1 MDPVRLL
8 IADDHP
14 AARESL
20 VRAVGTAGAEVVAV
34 LPDGRSA
41 LLAVRA
47 LRPDVALLDLRMPE
61 MSGVEVADAL
71 RREGSSTL
79 VIILSAF
86 EEPSLAESALRAG
99 AIAFLS
105 KAATA
110 REIAELITRCAAQGR
125 ASTG

>member
-1 MDPVRLL
+1 VAALRVL

-20 VRAVGTAGAEVVAV
+20 VRAVGGAEIEVVAV
-34 LPDGRSA
+34 LEDGRSA
-41 LLAVRA
+41 LSAARR

-61 MSGVEVADAL
+61 LSGSEVAREL

-86 EEPSLAESALRAG
+86 DEPSVVQSALAAG
-99 AIAFLS
+99 AVAFLS
-105 KAATA
+105 KEATA
-110 REIAELITRCAAQGR
+110 GEIVALVTRCAAD
-125 ASTG
+125 A

>member
-1 MDPVRLL
+1 VTPLRLL

-20 VRAVGTAGAEVVAV
+20 VRAVGGADIEIVAV
-34 LPDGRSA
+34 LGDGRSA
-41 LLAVRA
+41 LLAARR
-47 LRPDVALLDLRMPE
+47 LQPDVALLDLRMPE
-61 MSGVEVADAL
+61 MSGSEVASEL

-86 EEPSLAESALRAG
+86 DEPSLVESALRAG

-105 KAATA
+105 KEATA
-110 REIAELITRCAAQGR
+110 DEISALVARCGARGGQAAD
-125 ASTG
+125 